1 MNFAYLVMLN
11 LLMMMIL
18 PSRLP
23 SRRPAGWSRL
33 LALGICL
40 SLGHEGTDGFNT
52 IDEEHAFLVVFPD
65 EDADLVGVAAGGVVV
80 GMVGEILEQEAES
93 GGHAVAFEL
102 PQMDLV
108 EDGGGQDRQ
117 GGAGAG

>member
-1 MNFAYLVMLN
+1 M
-11 LLMMMIL
+11 
-18 PSRLP
+18 
-23 SRRPAGWSRL
+23 
-33 LALGICL
+33 GICL
-40 SLGHEGTDGFNT
+40 SLGHEGTDCFDT

-80 GMVGEILEQEAES
+80 GVVGEVLEQEAEG

-117 GGAGAG
+117 GGAGAGLIASLLRRMFCLRVPSHLWVRVRRQV